1 MALRPENVGK
11 FRELTRMLESQ
22 LQATPAP

>member
-1 MALRPENVGK
+1 LRPENVGK